1 MEADRPGAGRA
12 RIDADLRKIAAEIE
26 ALCELA
32 SDPAKAEDRWRV
44 YDFSI
49 RWGVLISGRLKRV
62 EHYYRLGELTDAQQA
77 NYRELRRELKGRM
90 PLIERLDLGRPGV
103 PLED

>member
-1 MEADRPGAGRA
+1 M
-12 RIDADLRKIAAEIE
+12 
-26 ALCELA
+26 
-32 SDPAKAEDRWRV
+32 
-44 YDFSI
+44 
-49 RWGVLISGRLKRV
+49 LISGRLKRV